1 MMIRLFVGIELPNE
15 LRQRMA
21 LIQTGVER
29 AQWVP
34 TENIHLTLRFIG
46 NILGDGEDD
55 ALDALETI
63 HAPPFSL
70 TLNGAGHFESRKR
83 LRALWLSVERS
94 DALIDLRN
102 RIESALV
109 RAGLEPER
117 RKYKPHITIARINN
131 GSPGIARSW
140 LSANTM
146 FRSVPFTVESFVLF
160 SSHLSRDKAI
170 YTPEMEFPLTN
181 KSEARFTA
189 KPISASSYSSGNLD

>member
-1 MMIRLFVGIELPNE
+1 MIRLFVGIELPDE
-15 LRQRMA
+15 LRQRIA

-46 NILGDGEDD
+46 NILGDGEAD

-83 LRALWLSVERS
+83 LRALWLGVERS

-131 GSPGIARSW
+131 RSPGIARSW

>member
-1 MMIRLFVGIELPNE
+1 MIRLFVGIELPDE
-15 LRQRMA
+15 LRQRIA

-46 NILGDGEDD
+46 NILGDVEAD

-63 HAPPFSL
+63 HAPTFSL
-70 TLNGAGHFESRKR
+70 TVDGAGHFESRKR
-83 LRALWLSVERS
+83 LRALWLGVEKS
-94 DALIDLRN
+94 EALIGLRN

-131 GSPGIARSW
+131 GSPGIARNW
-140 LSANTM
+140 LSANTL
-146 FRSVPFTVESFVLF
+146 FRAFPFTVESFVLF

-170 YTPEMEFPLTN
+170 YTPEAEFPLTN
-181 KSEARFTA
+181 KSGAGFIAR
-189 KPISASSYSSGNLD
+189 PISLEPYSSGNLD

>member
-1 MMIRLFVGIELPNE
+1 MIRLFVGIELPDE
-15 LRQRMA
+15 LRQRIA

-46 NILGDGEDD
+46 NILGDGEAD

-70 TLNGAGHFESRKR
+70 TLNGVGHFESRKR

-117 RKYKPHITIARINN
+117 VARAE
-131 GSPGIARSW
+131 PDR
-140 LSANTM
+140 LHV
-146 FRSVPFTVESFVLF
+146 RVRHQQLPQ
-160 SSHLSRDKAI
+160 RDRLRN
-170 YTPEMEFPLTN
+170 YV
-181 KSEARFTA
+181 TA
-189 KPISASSYSSGNLD
+189 C

>member
-1 MMIRLFVGIELPNE
+1 MIRLFVGIELPDE

-29 AQWVP
+29 AQWVA

-46 NILGDGEDD
+46 KISGDVVAD

-63 HAPPFSL
+63 HAPTFSL
-70 TLNGAGHFESRKR
+70 TVDGAGHFESRKR
-83 LRALWLSVERS
+83 LRALWLGVEKA
-94 DALIDLRN
+94 DALISLRN

-109 RAGLEPER
+109 RAGLEPEQ

-131 GSPGIARSW
+131 GSPGMARGW

-146 FRSVPFTVESFVLF
+146 FRAVPFTVANFVLF
-160 SSHLSRDKAI
+160 SSHLGRDKAI
-170 YTPEMEFPLTN
+170 YTPEAEFPLSKESGVGSTVN
-181 KSEARFTA
+181 PVPAES
-189 KPISASSYSSGNLD
+189 ISSRRLD